1 MANPTGAFGLRPVR
15 HFNGAPWNG
24 QTVPCYCEDSYATAM
39 FIGDPVLIT
48 AATAE
53 RDPTLRYPTINVSDA
68 VDEDIILGAIVAF
81 DPYPDNLQLT
91 YRPASTTRIAHVVM
105 GADVVFECRGNA
117 GATPDK
123 NIIWNNAGLIATA
136 GGSTVTGLSGF
147 HLDEGTTT
155 TPAANQSF
163 PLLIIGISSAP
174 DNEVGTSAIYEVIL
188 NTYNNIVGDKLG
200 VVGA

>member
-1 MANPTGAFGLRPVR
+1 
-15 HFNGAPWNG
+15 
-24 QTVPCYCEDSYATAM
+24 M
-39 FIGDPVLIT
+39 FIGDPVLVT
-48 AATAE
+48 ATTAE
-53 RDPTLRYPTINVSDA
+53 RDTTLRYPTINVSDA

-81 DPYPDNLQLT
+81 DPYPDNLSLN
-91 YRPASTTRIAHVVM
+91 YRLASTERIAHVAM
-105 GADVVFECRGNA
+105 GEDLVFECRGNA

-136 GGSTVTGLSGF
+136 GGSTTTGMSGF

-155 TPAANQSF
+155 TPELNQSF

-188 NTYNNIVGDKLG
+188 NTYNNIVGDKAG